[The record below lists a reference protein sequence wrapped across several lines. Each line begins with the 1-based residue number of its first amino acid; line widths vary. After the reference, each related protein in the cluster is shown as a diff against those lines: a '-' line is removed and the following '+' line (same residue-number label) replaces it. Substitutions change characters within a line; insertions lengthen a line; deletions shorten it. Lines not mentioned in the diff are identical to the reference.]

1 MPPLSALPLFAVTAL
16 VLLVIP
22 GPSVLYITTRSAT
35 QGRRAGL
42 VSVLGVHTGT
52 IVHVV
57 AAVAGLSALLVAS
70 ATAFSVVKVA
80 GALYLVFLGVRTM
93 LGGRRVE
100 AGVDRVPRALRRLY
114 VDGVIVNVLN
124 PKTAL
129 FFLAF
134 LPQFVGAGHGPVW
147 AQTLVLGL
155 LFMALG
161 LMSDSAY
168 ALVGAR
174 AGRWLVGRRGPTNRA
189 RYLEGGILVG
199 LGVTSLAVPHPRP
212 TT

>member
-1 MPPLSALPLFAVTAL
+1 MFAVTAL

-93 LGGRRVE
+93 LGGRRVY
-100 AGVDRVPRALRRLY
+100 AVAARGVPQVARRKIT
-114 VDGVIVNVLN
+114 DDSQ
-124 PKTAL
+124 PKIPAISTAES
-129 FFLAF
+129 
-134 LPQFVGAGHGPVW
+134 P
-147 AQTLVLGL
+147 
-155 LFMALG
+155 
-161 LMSDSAY
+161 
-168 ALVGAR
+168 
-174 AGRWLVGRRGPTNRA
+174 
-189 RYLEGGILVG
+189 
-199 LGVTSLAVPHPRP
+199 
-212 TT
+212 